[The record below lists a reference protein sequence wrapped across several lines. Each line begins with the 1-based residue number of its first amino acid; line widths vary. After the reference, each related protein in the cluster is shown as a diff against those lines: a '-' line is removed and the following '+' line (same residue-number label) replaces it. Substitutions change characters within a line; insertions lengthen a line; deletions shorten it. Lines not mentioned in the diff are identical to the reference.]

1 MIHTHQRHPDNMP
14 AKPAKKPATKKAPK
28 PLTLEMEVLAPGNGD
43 KHEGTEAERQA
54 FAALVATGTAHKA
67 AYQMIRP
74 QVTPATAN
82 SQGARWAEMLAAQ
95 IQAMRQAAQAGAA
108 LVHGVTQAYLVGHAK
123 AMLETPLAE
132 ITPESIYCK
141 KHKITTTSTDAGP
154 KTTVEVEKPCPLATL
169 QALAKLTGHAEP
181 PPLAEKAEG
190 QDAEQEAERRVLGR
204 VLARIVTAGSPI
216 QRRVAD
222 TKVTG

>member
-1 MIHTHQRHPDNMP
+1 MP
-14 AKPAKKPATKKAPK
+14 KPAKKPAAKRRQAARQATIALDVLPPPQGPSTK
-28 PLTLEMEVLAPGNGD
+28 GS
-43 KHEGTEAERQA
+43 EAEHQA
-54 FAALVATGTAHKA
+54 FCALVATGTSHTK
-67 AYQMIRP
+67 AYQVIRP
-74 QVTPATAN
+74 HVTIETAQ
-82 SQGARWAEMLAAQ
+82 SAGSKWAEAMAGQ

-141 KHKITTTSTDAGP
+141 KHKVTTTSTDAGP

-222 TKVTG
+222 TKKAEE